1 MYEVASEGHGHQVW
15 MRSTRSTC
23 WSILERTV
31 QSTSVRLDE
40 RVNMTEVG
48 DETHKECN
56 SVKESMMGPDH
67 ESNPI
72 VKLFHGGYITNNWK
86 KTGDN
91 SMSASNKAVL
101 FWIKQAMPET
111 RKAFRGKKLKKLTLW
126 E

>member
-1 MYEVASEGHGHQVW
+1 M
-15 MRSTRSTC
+15 
-23 WSILERTV
+23 LEWNV
-31 QSTSVRLDE
+31 QSTTVSLE
-40 RVNMTEVG
+40 KLVNMTEVG

-91 SMSASNKAVL
+91 SMLEDEGA
-101 FWIKQAMPET
+101 QAAKEWGSVPQWW
-111 RKAFRGKKLKKLTLW
+111 G
-126 E
+126 